1 MTSWAEE
8 VLAMAKKLPRE
19 DQLRIAEALQKEAT
33 PLPAAQVE
41 AAWNDEIV
49 QRVEALER
57 GEVEFVD
64 AKEVFARIR
73 AKHAR

>member
-19 DQLRIAEALQKEAT
+19 DQLRIAEELKREASQ
-33 PLPAAQVE
+33 LPAAQIE
-41 AAWNDEIV
+41 AAWSDEIV
-49 QRVEALER
+49 RRVEALER
-57 GEVEFVD
+57 GEVELVD
-64 AKEVFARIR
+64 ANEVFASIR